1 VHHET
6 IRLVSLSLRFR
17 KRIALLVSKL
27 FSSDFSRRDLRRISE
42 RIVSHQPDTCLLL
55 RLRRIPNSMLKKAL
69 ITGGAGFVGSHLA
82 DELLEHGYIVRA
94 LDNLSEQVHG
104 PGARRPE
111 YLDPEVELIRGDVR
125 DPIAV
130 RKALAGIDVVFHL
143 AAAVGVGQSMYQI
156 AEYTESNGMGT
167 AVLLQELMDRPVE
180 RVVVASSMSI
190 YGEGFYRDQANRL
203 VSPNERKISQLKVR
217 DWEIR
222 DADGQALR
230 PIPTNETK
238 CPALPSVYAI
248 SKYHQ
253 ERLCMTVCP
262 AYGMEA
268 VGLRFFNIYGSRQ
281 ALSNPYTG
289 VLAIFA
295 SRFLNHKPPLIN
307 EDGRQQRDFVSVHD
321 IARACRLAMERP
333 EAAGEVFNIGSG
345 RACNIL
351 EIARQMAAVLNKEEL
366 EPRITGKYRVGDIR
380 NCFADVTKAKRLL
393 GYEPQVKLAEGLE
406 DLAQWLEGQIPIDHV
421 DAAQEEL
428 EARGLAV

>member
-1 VHHET
+1 M
-6 IRLVSLSLRFR
+6 
-17 KRIALLVSKL
+17 
-27 FSSDFSRRDLRRISE
+27 SR
-42 RIVSHQPDTCLLL
+42 
-55 RLRRIPNSMLKKAL
+55 KAL

-82 DELLEHGYIVRA
+82 DELLNHGYQVRA

-104 PGARRPE
+104 PNPRRPE
-111 YLDPEVELIRGDVR
+111 YLNDEVELIRGDVR
-125 DPIAV
+125 DSVAV
-130 RKALAGIDVVFHL
+130 RRALAGIDVVFHL
-143 AAAVGVGQSMYQI
+143 AASVGVGQSMYQI
-156 AEYTESNGMGT
+156 ADYTDSNGMGT
-167 AVLLQELMDRPVE
+167 AVFLQELMERPVE

-190 YGEGFYRDQANRL
+190 YGEGFYRDKAGRL
-203 VSPNERKISQLKVR
+203 ISPNERKISQLKVR
-217 DWEIR
+217 DWEVR
-222 DADGQALR
+222 DGSGEPLI

-248 SKYHQ
+248 SKYYQ

-295 SRFLNHKPPLIN
+295 SRFLNNKPPLIN
-307 EDGRQQRDFVSVHD
+307 EDGRQQRDFVSVQD
-321 IARACRLAMERP
+321 IARACRLAMERTA
-333 EAAGEVFNIGSG
+333 AAGEVFNIGSG
-345 RACNIL
+345 RAFSIL
-351 EIARQMAAVLNKEEL
+351 EIAERMAAVLNKENL

-380 NCFADVTKAKRLL
+380 NCFADISKARRLL
-393 GYEPQVKLAEGLE
+393 QYEPRVQLDEGLE
-406 DLAQWLEGQIPIDHV
+406 DLAEWLEGQIAIDHV

>member
-1 VHHET
+1 
-6 IRLVSLSLRFR
+6 
-17 KRIALLVSKL
+17 
-27 FSSDFSRRDLRRISE
+27 
-42 RIVSHQPDTCLLL
+42 
-55 RLRRIPNSMLKKAL
+55 MLKKAL

-82 DELLEHGYIVRA
+82 DELLDHGYIVRA

-104 PGARRPE
+104 PHRRRPE

-125 DPIAV
+125 DPVAV
-130 RKALAGIDVVFHL
+130 RKALAGVDMVFHL
-143 AAAVGVGQSMYQI
+143 AAMVGVGQSMYQI
-156 AEYTESNGMGT
+156 AEYTESNGTGT

-190 YGEGFYRDQANRL
+190 YGEGFYRDRAGRRI
-203 VSPNERKISQLKVR
+203 SPNERKIAQLKVR
-217 DWEIR
+217 DWEVR
-222 DADGQALR
+222 DGAGEALQ
-230 PIPTNETK
+230 PIPTNESK

-253 ERLCMTVCP
+253 ERLCLTVCP

-295 SRFLNHKPPLIN
+295 SRYLNSKPPLIN

-321 IARACRLAMERP
+321 IARACRLAMEEP
-333 EAAGEVFNIGSG
+333 AAGGEVFNIGSG
-345 RACNIL
+345 RAYSIL
-351 EIARQMAAVLNKEEL
+351 EIAQQMAEVLNKEEL

-380 NCFADVTKAKRLL
+380 NCFADISKARKLL
-393 GYEPQVKLAEGLE
+393 GYEPKVTLEDGLE
-406 DLAQWLEGQIPIDHV
+406 DLAEWLEGQIPVDHV